1 MTDLTFESENPL
13 DRRGEERASPPDNA
27 APSGIAAGLILAVAG
42 RLLRGLSKGS
52 LRLVLANGATRTF
65 SGPADGVAAEIRIS
79 SPKLFWLVLRRG
91 SIGFAEAYLSGH
103 WESPDLANVFRFF
116 LDNSDA
122 MQRSGGTQFSAAPR
136 DRAYHRARPNSRSG
150 SQRNIAA
157 HYDLGNAFYALWL
170 DPGMSYSSGI
180 FASANEELAVAQVR
194 KYAKILEWL
203 ELRENA
209 LVLEIGCGWG
219 GFIEAAANS
228 GVAVNGITISDAQ
241 LSYAKDRAASL
252 PSAARENAALTFQDY
267 RDTAGS
273 FDGIASIEMIEAVG
287 EENWPRYFETLFQ
300 RLKPGASAVLQAITI
315 PERYFD
321 HYRRNP
327 DFIQRY
333 IFPGGVLPTRSAIAQ
348 EGARA
353 GLMLDRELLFSASYA
368 ETLWRWL
375 AAFRANWPEITKLG
389 FDERFRRMWEYY
401 LIYCATGFE
410 REVIE
415 VGLYRL
421 TKPAMA

>member
-1 MTDLTFESENPL
+1 MRQSIST
-13 DRRGEERASPPDNA
+13 
-27 APSGIAAGLILAVAG
+27 I
-42 RLLRGLSKGS
+42 LRGL
-52 LRLVLANGATRTF
+52 LALAI
-65 SGPADGVAAEIRIS
+65 VAAL
-79 SPKLFWLVLRRG
+79 P
-91 SIGFAEAYLSGH
+91 
-103 WESPDLANVFRFF
+103 
-116 LDNSDA
+116 
-122 MQRSGGTQFSAAPR
+122 
-136 DRAYHRARPNSRSG
+136 
-150 SQRNIAA
+150 
-157 HYDLGNAFYALWL
+157 
-170 DPGMSYSSGI
+170 
-180 FASANEELAVAQVR
+180 
-194 KYAKILEWL
+194 
-203 ELRENA
+203 
-209 LVLEIGCGWG
+209 
-219 GFIEAAANS
+219 
-228 GVAVNGITISDAQ
+228 
-241 LSYAKDRAASL
+241 L
-252 PSAARENAALTFQDY
+252 PSANAAGKKDFKVAWSIYVGWMPWGYASDTGIVKKWADKYGINIEVKQFNDY
-267 RDTAGS
+267 VESINQYTAGS

-421 TKPAMA
+421 TKPAMAGGRV